1 MAILESPDV
10 DCREHGR
17 LVVDKWGMR
26 PGCVGPVELRHHVL
40 LLLELLL
47 VLLKELTLLLLVLRQ
62 ILEIQA
68 LSRLEDL
75 QERLFKR
82 ALLIDRRIVKLT
94 THTQKKIECFLQIR
108 SSIKYDLVSRK
119 ARSDAIHADTKS
131 NMLMIYAFIHTSHA
145 FK

>member
-1 MAILESPDV
+1 MKLIMAILESPNV

-26 PGCVGPVELRHHVL
+26 PGRVGVETRHIVSS
-40 LLLELLL
+40 LLELPL
-47 VLLKELTLLLLVLRQ
+47 VLLKELRLLLLECRL

-82 ALLIDRRIVKLT
+82 ALLIDRQWRIVKLT
-94 THTQKKIECFLQIR
+94 THTQKKIVFF
-108 SSIKYDLVSRK
+108 KYDLVSRK
-119 ARSDAIHADTKS
+119 ARCDAIHADTQS

>member
-1 MAILESPDV
+1 MAILESPNV

-47 VLLKELTLLLLVLRQ
+47 ALLKELRLLLLECRL

-82 ALLIDRRIVKLT
+82 ALLVDR
-94 THTQKKIECFLQIR
+94 H
-108 SSIKYDLVSRK
+108 
-119 ARSDAIHADTKS
+119 
-131 NMLMIYAFIHTSHA
+131 
-145 FK
+145 

>member
-1 MAILESPDV
+1 MMINEPPDV
-10 DCREHGR
+10 NCREHGR

-26 PGCVGPVELRHHVL
+26 PGRVGPVELRHIVSS
-40 LLLELLL
+40 LLELPL
-47 VLLKELTLLLLVLRQ
+47 VLLKELRLLLLVLRQ

-94 THTQKKIECFLQIR
+94 THTQKKIVFF
-108 SSIKYDLVSRK
+108 KYDLVSNT
-119 ARSDAIHADTKS
+119 I
-131 NMLMIYAFIHTSHA
+131 
-145 FK
+145 